1 MDRTDLETH
10 VAAFADLDASTLYDI
25 LRLRGDVFVVEQAC
39 VFADID
45 GRDREPE
52 ARHLW
57 MTAGGEVVAYA
68 RLLTLAGDEPATELG
83 RIVTPLAHRGTG
95 LGRHLV
101 VTAMALIDGPI
112 VLKAQAR
119 LADFY
124 GSLGFVVTGEAFLED
139 DILHVP
145 MRHAPS

>member
-1 MDRTDLETH
+1 MDLTALETH
-10 VAAFADLDASTLYDI
+10 VAAFADLDAATLYDI

-39 VFADID
+39 AFADID
-45 GRDREPE
+45 GRDREAG

-57 MTAGGEVVAYA
+57 MTVGEEVVAYA
-68 RLLTLAGDEPATELG
+68 RLLALPGDGPATELG
-83 RIVTPLAHRGTG
+83 RIVTPLDHRGTG

-119 LADFY
+119 LSDFY
-124 GSLGFVVTGEAFLED
+124 GSLGFTVTGEAFLED
-139 DILHVP
+139 AILHVP
-145 MRHAPS
+145 MRFSPT